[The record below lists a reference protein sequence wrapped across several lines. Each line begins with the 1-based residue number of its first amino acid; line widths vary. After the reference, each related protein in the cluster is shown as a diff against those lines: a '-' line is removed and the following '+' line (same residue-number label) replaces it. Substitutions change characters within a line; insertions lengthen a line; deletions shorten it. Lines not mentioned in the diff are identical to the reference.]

1 MSLLAGACLAAA
13 SCSDSDEDTKLPSP
27 NFPEAVSATIEAGG
41 TYTLEIEP
49 NQNWEVS
56 VPTATAAWFWIQD
69 ETQKVWTLRG
79 GAGASR
85 IVIGVAELD
94 EFDDTRVCEVTLKMG
109 GQSKVIAT
117 ITRGTLERGFS
128 LRTCKIDEYGDFE
141 YGDSETGLTY
151 SYNEGE
157 AQSIDLTWPEGR
169 TDFSMPILVEAN
181 YEWAINRMPEW
192 VSTPSVTVGQ
202 PGTKVE
208 IRIQGNPSAYP
219 LDGAQDKLVFIDRSN
234 LDAKVEIPITIPS
247 CRDIFDVTLDKEL
260 KFNAAAE
267 IYNSMNGDWSPGAAR
282 GSVKSIRGARIYVIA
297 EVTDRWGNTSLSG
310 DEADTKWVTVTEN
323 AWDDDLVI
331 MDRGFTIGTQVN
343 QGDAR
348 TAQIIILPASLAVED
363 PNELFDYDIKEEFQ
377 PYVFATLTQLASPG
391 PIQAANPDGM
401 AEIGTMFE
409 KLPSTHWS
417 LRELEVDDAYKLT
430 YTKAWSNDPEATLTF
445 ERDFTGYKCY
455 DADCQ
460 PLSDEENWLSVRRVE
475 GGAIIDMDR
484 EDGAPEDIEDGY
496 QTSSLECDTLLS
508 LKAGDYSLERYQAY
522 DKNKILL
529 ETNKRPKNLDFT
541 IEDNKTT
548 EAKVGVTLYEADE
561 YIRDYY
567 ALYEIWKA
575 LDGEHWSYRGENY
588 PTGVNWDFNK
598 DPDLWGVQPGVEVH
612 SNGRVAKISIGEFGF
627 RGHVPAAI
635 GQLSEL
641 VELYLGTHN
650 DGNLLEYDPSL
661 AHDKSLSER
670 NRTRME
676 RHKEFLS
683 LIHIPTQTS
692 EPIAR
697 ALAEHGISIP
707 ATSLYK
713 NFTEDQ
719 IIDRKTGLQ
728 NNIRPY
734 DVVHGKLTNGLKSID
749 PAIGKLEKLEYLNIA
764 NGELEEIP
772 AEVANLKSLTDLE
785 VYNCPKMTRFPVEIA
800 QMPEL
805 VSVNISNN
813 AQWSA
818 EELYKGLD
826 AIANG
831 PSKEKLQI
839 LYATNNKLRE
849 IPESFSNLK
858 KIGLLDLSRNQIET
872 LHPLGKEVTP
882 EQLYLDHNNIT
893 SLPANSDGIFCGTDD
908 TETFSVTYNKLKK
921 VPNIFSAKSKYV
933 MKSVDFSYNEI
944 DGFEGEEEG
953 KYKGLRVETFSLAA
967 NPGLTK
973 FPKCLGTTNSL
984 VSYIILR
991 GCSID
996 EIPEGSFGGKN
1007 STALISLDL
1016 TYNKLKALSK
1026 DFTAEQL
1033 PYLYGLDI
1041 SYNSFD
1047 KFPFGPLNCAGLTVY
1062 AIRGQ
1067 RDAEGKRC
1075 LREWPTG
1082 LYQHTGLRGFY
1093 IGSNDLRKIED
1104 TISYLIYHLDISDNP
1119 NITFDASAICYYWQQ
1134 GVYNLIY
1141 DKTQNILNC
1150 DKMLE

>member
-219 LDGAQDKLVFIDRSN
+219 LDG
-234 LDAKVEIPITIPS
+234 
-247 CRDIFDVTLDKEL
+247 
-260 KFNAAAE
+260 
-267 IYNSMNGDWSPGAAR
+267 
-282 GSVKSIRGARIYVIA
+282 
-297 EVTDRWGNTSLSG
+297 
-310 DEADTKWVTVTEN
+310 
-323 AWDDDLVI
+323 
-331 MDRGFTIGTQVN
+331 
-343 QGDAR
+343 
-348 TAQIIILPASLAVED
+348 
-363 PNELFDYDIKEEFQ
+363 
-377 PYVFATLTQLASPG
+377 
-391 PIQAANPDGM
+391 
-401 AEIGTMFE
+401 
-409 KLPSTHWS
+409 
-417 LRELEVDDAYKLT
+417 
-430 YTKAWSNDPEATLTF
+430 
-445 ERDFTGYKCY
+445 
-455 DADCQ
+455 
-460 PLSDEENWLSVRRVE
+460 
-475 GGAIIDMDR
+475 
-484 EDGAPEDIEDGY
+484 
-496 QTSSLECDTLLS
+496 
-508 LKAGDYSLERYQAY
+508 
-522 DKNKILL
+522 
-529 ETNKRPKNLDFT
+529 
-541 IEDNKTT
+541 
-548 EAKVGVTLYEADE
+548 
-561 YIRDYY
+561 
-567 ALYEIWKA
+567 
-575 LDGEHWSYRGENY
+575 EHWSYRGENY

-785 VYNCPKMTRFPVEIA
+785 IYNCPKMTRFPVEIA

-872 LHPLGKEVTP
+872 LHPLGKEVAP

>member
-1 MSLLAGACLAAA
+1 MCIRDRGEERL
-13 SCSDSDEDTKLPSP
+13 DI
-27 NFPEAVSATIEAGG
+27 VAGG
-41 TYTLEIEP
+41 LVSHDLTVDVEP
-49 NQNWEVS
+49 
-56 VPTATAAWFWIQD
+56 
-69 ETQKVWTLRG
+69 
-79 GAGASR
+79 
-85 IVIGVAELD
+85 
-94 EFDDTRVCEVTLKMG
+94 
-109 GQSKVIAT
+109 
-117 ITRGTLERGFS
+117 RGTVRFSISKDLSDFTETPVVTRAAERQYTF
-128 LRTCKIDEYGDFE
+128 DEIAF
-141 YGDSETGLTY
+141 L
-151 SYNEGE
+151 
-157 AQSIDLTWPEGR
+157 DLTVR
-169 TDFSMPILVEAN
+169 HKT
-181 YEWAINRMPEW
+181 
-192 VSTPSVTVGQ
+192 T
-202 PGTKVE
+202 
-208 IRIQGNPSAYP
+208 
-219 LDGAQDKLVFIDRSN
+219 
-234 LDAKVEIPITIPS
+234 
-247 CRDIFDVTLDKEL
+247 
-260 KFNAAAE
+260 
-267 IYNSMNGDWSPGAAR
+267 
-282 GSVKSIRGARIYVIA
+282 
-297 EVTDRWGNTSLSG
+297 
-310 DEADTKWVTVTEN
+310 
-323 AWDDDLVI
+323 
-331 MDRGFTIGTQVN
+331 
-343 QGDAR
+343 
-348 TAQIIILPASLAVED
+348 
-363 PNELFDYDIKEEFQ
+363 NEL
-377 PYVFATLTQLASPG
+377 TT
-391 PIQAANPDGM
+391 
-401 AEIGTMFE
+401 FE
-409 KLPSTHWS
+409 KLPAKFSIH
-417 LRELEVDDAYKLT
+417 
-430 YTKAWSNDPEATLTF
+430 F
-445 ERDFTGYKCY
+445 RD
-455 DADCQ
+455 
-460 PLSDEENWLSVRRVE
+460 
-475 GGAIIDMDR
+475 DR

-872 LHPLGKEVTP
+872 LHPLGKEVAP